1 MLKQASGII
10 FLCFIF
16 SGCAQKE
23 IYRSDISEC
32 LVTPYNQCGASS
44 FQVYNDAGFKYS
56 LATVE
61 IDDQGQLQKRDQLD
75 LMLNK
80 LKSVESAL
88 IIVFVHGWHHNSQGA
103 TPEEHEDL
111 NIQNFR
117 SQLAAIS
124 TEEKNNTNPRRVFGV
139 YVGWRGDSIEVDGLN
154 VATFWDRKN
163 TAEEVGHL
171 GLTETLLRLE
181 EIRDKKNTAESKPK
195 SRLVVVGHSF
205 GGAAVFSAT
214 AQIFADRYI
223 KKHDSEGHHK
233 NLDNSH
239 EGFGDLVV
247 LINPAFEAL
256 RYAPLYDMAQSDCT
270 DNPEQ
275 KPKLTILTS
284 EGDEAT
290 GKLFP
295 LGRSLYTLPETH
307 NNHVER
313 EFCASKWKYTLAEGE
328 ADRTTVGHFE
338 PFFTHTLEPL
348 GNKTPH
354 PKELSVETTSKRWR
368 NNTGEINFGNIAL
381 KHLGKTNLHNPYL
394 NIRVSNE
401 IIEGHNDIFKPEIVN
416 FIKGLISYSIS
427 DKD

>member
-1 MLKQASGII
+1 MSKHVSFMVL
-10 FLCFIF
+10 LWLVL
-16 SGCAQKE
+16 SGCAQDE

-32 LVTPYNQCGASS
+32 LVTPSNQCGTSS

-80 LKSVESAL
+80 LKSEEAAL
-88 IIVFVHGWHHNSQGA
+88 IVVFVHGWHHNAQGA
-103 TPEEHEDL
+103 TPEEYEDL

-117 SQLAAIS
+117 NQLAAIS
-124 TEEKNNTNPRRVFGV
+124 GQEKKSASPRKIFGV

-154 VATFWDRKN
+154 VATFWERKN

-171 GLTETLLRLE
+171 GLTEILLRLE
-181 EIRDKKNTAESKPK
+181 EIRDNKNTDASKPK

-223 KKHDSEGHHK
+223 KKHYGEGHHK
-233 NLDNSH
+233 DLDNSH

-256 RYAPLYDMAQSDCT
+256 RYAPLYDMAQSDCI
-270 DNPEQ
+270 DNPDQ

-284 EGDEAT
+284 EG
-290 GKLFP
+290 
-295 LGRSLYTLPETH
+295 
-307 NNHVER
+307 
-313 EFCASKWKYTLAEGE
+313 
-328 ADRTTVGHFE
+328 
-338 PFFTHTLEPL
+338 
-348 GNKTPH
+348 
-354 PKELSVETTSKRWR
+354 
-368 NNTGEINFGNIAL
+368 
-381 KHLGKTNLHNPYL
+381 
-394 NIRVSNE
+394 
-401 IIEGHNDIFKPEIVN
+401 
-416 FIKGLISYSIS
+416 
-427 DKD
+427 